1 MKARSE
7 RGPWPA
13 PAPRQGDDGGAGR
26 RWLRLGVLV
35 VIVLGV
41 HAIGGWLVDRLW
53 FEVWPRHSPML
64 DVAALGITFAYIATM
79 ALPFVPG
86 IEIGLV
92 VMLAFGHSAIPAV
105 YLATQCALLLS
116 FLAGRLLSPTALIRL
131 AAWLHLHGTRD
142 LLLRLAPMEPA
153 DRIGYMLARAPYQW
167 VGRLVRHR
175 YISLAVLINLPG
187 NAILGGAGGIG
198 LLAGMSGIIKLPR
211 YMATMAIATTP
222 VPLLLWFGGMG

>member
-1 MKARSE
+1 
-7 RGPWPA
+7 
-13 PAPRQGDDGGAGR
+13 
-26 RWLRLGVLV
+26 VFV

-92 VMLAFGHSAIPAV
+92 VMLAFGHSAIPGV

-187 NAILGGAGGIG
+187 NAILGGAAHLRGGGGGGHRVARWYERDHQTPALHGHHGDRDHTGTAAVVVRRHGMIA
-198 LLAGMSGIIKLPR
+198 AGQATNADGRPSVQSSGPE
-211 YMATMAIATTP
+211 
-222 VPLLLWFGGMG
+222 